1 VIRMGIDG
9 AGFGSRG
16 NGRGDDGESRLNIDE
31 FWQHVLNRLKAHL
44 ETHGNGHKPD
54 AGPCGL

>member
-1 VIRMGIDG
+1 MGIDG

-54 AGPCGL
+54 AGPCGR